1 MSKFA
6 LNSLAFATAVGAM
19 LTPPPRAPPFVS
31 DEGGIQFG
39 RRRDSMKMTTGI
51 KIGVVAVMATAWVF
65 LGHGHA
71 LALDPSDVLTAST
84 GQGCTLIP
92 YDATRLSCVGENNGL
107 HFAAACGSLACQKTA
122 GGVTNTARK
131 AAWQNCV
138 ARRTTING
146 NFSSTV
152 TKLKKFKTG
161 PIYKGWQQKSRAAVR
176 TIITKIE
183 SGQPT
188 HIAQLRS
195 ARDQVVN
202 CNRFVD

>member
-6 LNSLAFATAVGAM
+6 LNSIAFATAVGAM
-19 LTPPPRAPPFVS
+19 LTATAAS
-31 DEGGIQFG
+31 AAISIG
-39 RRRDSMKMTTGI
+39 RRRESMKTTTGV
-51 KIGVVAVMATAWVF
+51 KIGVVAVMATAWIS

-71 LALDPSDVLTAST
+71 LALDPSDALTAST

-92 YDATRLSCVGENNGL
+92 YHATRLSCVAENNGL
-107 HFAAACGSLACQKTA
+107 HFAAACGALACQQAA

-161 PIYKGWQQKSRAAVR
+161 PIYKGWQQKYRRAVT

-188 HIAQLRS
+188 HKAQLKT
-195 ARDQVVN
+195 AQGQVVN